1 MGSTA
6 TNLEPRTTDVFR
18 SVQKRLEEIVA
29 TTPERVE
36 ALMIGVLAG
45 GHVLIEGV
53 PGIGKTLL
61 ARSLARAFACD
72 FKRIQFT
79 NDLMPSDVI
88 GSSIWRPE
96 NGRLEFQHGPLFA
109 DLVLADEIN
118 RTSPRTLSCL
128 LEAMESGR
136 VSVDGKTMRL
146 GEPFVV
152 LATRNPIEFHGTQP
166 MPEAALDRFMLR
178 ISLGYPD
185 DAREIALYVDGATN
199 VAEEE
204 SPPLLTKPELLSVM
218 RQVQGIQVHYPVA
231 AYGHAIVQASR
242 KHEGLALGASPRA
255 ALSWF
260 TAGRARALLH
270 GRKYVLPDDLKALL
284 EPALAHRVHAR
295 DGASASEIL
304 REIAAR
310 TPVPV

>member
-6 TNLEPRTTDVFR
+6 TTIEPRTTELCR
-18 SVQKRLEEIVA
+18 AVQKRLEDVVA

-36 ALMIGVLAG
+36 TLLVGLLAG

-61 ARSLARAFACD
+61 ARSLAHAFACD

-88 GSSIWRPE
+88 GSSLWRPE
-96 NGRLEFQHGPLFA
+96 SGKLEFQPGPLFA

-128 LEAMESGR
+128 LEAMECGK
-136 VSVDGKTMRL
+136 VSVDGRTLRL
-146 GEPFVV
+146 GDPFVV

-178 ISLGYPD
+178 ISLGYPED
-185 DAREIALYVDGATN
+185 QREIALYLGDTGSPLA
-199 VAEEE
+199 AE
-204 SPPLLTKPELLSVM
+204 PPSLMTKPELLALM
-218 RQVQGIQVHYPVA
+218 REVHRVQVQYPVA
-231 AYGHAIVQASR
+231 AYGHALVQATR
-242 KHEGLALGASPRA
+242 RHEGLALGASPRA

-260 TAGRARALLH
+260 MAGRARALLH

-295 DGASASEIL
+295 DGAVPADIL

-310 TPVPV
+310 TAVPV